1 MNKMS
6 KVANILERAK
16 NWPEEDQAALAEFA
30 REIESHRGESVYV
43 MTPDERAAVERGL
56 AQANRGEFATDEE
69 MKSLR
74 ARFGAA

>member
-1 MNKMS
+1 MNKIS
-6 KVANILERAK
+6 KVADVLERAK
-16 NWPEEDQAALAEFA
+16 DWPEDDQAVLAEFV
-30 REIESHRGESVYV
+30 RGIEAHRQEGVYV